1 MQLSGTFW
9 LWICRT
15 GLDAFLWNFSG
26 QGVETKDSYTWDKME
41 KPCSWFFLS
50 NWVAGLELR
59 SWGSGRNI
67 LDTQLWSR
75 SLNMK
80 NPHKAAC
87 SNKPTSATQFPRQG
101 GGADSRNPQSSCE
114 GFSWLSTWPHLEL
127 TGGSPHGRR
136 KPLLFACLPSPSL
149 TSLGNGQ
156 PSRSSQ
162 SSDTNLDCCD
172 SQWTKP
178 PDPDLSFPP
187 EVPLL
192 DYSNQSL

>member
-1 MQLSGTFW
+1 MGN
-9 LWICRT
+9 
-15 GLDAFLWNFSG
+15 A
-26 QGVETKDSYTWDKME
+26 
-41 KPCSWFFLS
+41 
-50 NWVAGLELR
+50 
-59 SWGSGRNI
+59 

-87 SNKPTSATQFPRQG
+87 SNKPTSATQFPHPG
-101 GGADSRNPQSSCE
+101 GSANSRNPQSSCE

-136 KPLLFACLPSPSL
+136 KPLFFACLPSPSL
-149 TSLGNGQ
+149 TSSCVLFLRESFVLVLVPTSWDFTLDRNGQ
-156 PSRSSQ
+156 PSRSSR